1 MAGTAVSFPTTRLIC
16 DSGRRQESPPDKNF
30 TEDARR
36 KGTFPS
42 RDETQEVDGA
52 DNENRFLAALPDG
65 VRHLGILRL
74 FIYTGLKFPIINQ
87 PVSGVD

>member
-1 MAGTAVSFPTTRLIC
+1 MNPGGGYPSPTNH
-16 DSGRRQESPPDKNF
+16 D

-52 DNENRFLAALPDG
+52 DKENRLLAALPDG

-87 PVSGVD
+87 PMSGAD